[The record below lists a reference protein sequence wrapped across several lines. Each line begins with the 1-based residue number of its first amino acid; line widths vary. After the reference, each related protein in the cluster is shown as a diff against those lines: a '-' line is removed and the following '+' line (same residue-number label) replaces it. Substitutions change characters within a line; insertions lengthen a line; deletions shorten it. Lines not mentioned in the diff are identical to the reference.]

1 MARAYSDDLRKKLV
15 ESYAAGKGT
24 VEELADRFGVSARW
38 AWKVMSAY
46 KRSGTANRPPQ
57 SRHGKQP
64 MSVDEPVLAMVRR
77 QPDMVLREMQ
87 AELATSGHR
96 ISIPQ
101 LWRVAKRL
109 GLVLKKSRSTPP
121 SATPKRT
128 AAGAKSSS
136 ERSAGRPR
144 KT

>member
-1 MARAYSDDLRKKLV
+1 MARAYSDDLRRKLL
-15 ESYAAGKGT
+15 ESHAAGKGS

-46 KRSGTANRPPQ
+46 KRTGSMDRVPQ
-57 SRHGKQP
+57 SRHGVVP
-64 MSVDEPVLAMVRR
+64 MAIDEPVRALVRR

-87 AELATSGHR
+87 AELAKDGHR

-101 LWRVAKRL
+101 LWRVLKKL
-109 GLVLKKSRSTPP
+109 GLRLKKSRSTPP
-121 SATPKRT
+121 SGTRKRT
-128 AAGAKSSS
+128 SASVKRSSK
-136 ERSAGRPR
+136 RSVRSRP